1 MCRFEGGNDFQ
12 YRGYI
17 HHRWIYQVIDDA
29 MWAWPK
35 LNLIESSLFDK
46 IANFDDNMKD
56 LSFRW
61 RDNFNLKIINDGYM
75 GPNVWSVEQYF
86 INGIIHNKIY

>member
-1 MCRFEGGNDFQ
+1 
-12 YRGYI
+12 
-17 HHRWIYQVIDDA
+17 VIDDA

-46 IANFDDNMKD
+46 IGNINDNMKD

-75 GPNVWSVEQYF
+75 GPNVWSVELR
-86 INGIIHNKIY
+86 KLMV